1 MCGFHCVGFASGK
14 TRCLD
19 TVDIFLRISEFQ
31 RVFADNRWLQNTIAF
46 VIKQSVKTRSRAN
59 AAMMV
64 AFGADRLVFFKF
76 LKEDHRLTTLAFVPE
91 CFGGLAL
98 RDEGN
103 SITDAGDPVHVQ
115 AFLASTIA
123 CLSDA
128 T

>member
-1 MCGFHCVGFASGK
+1 
-14 TRCLD
+14 
-19 TVDIFLRISEFQ
+19 
-31 RVFADNRWLQNTIAF
+31 
-46 VIKQSVKTRSRAN
+46 
-59 AAMMV
+59 MMV

-115 AFLASTIA
+115 AFLAATIA
-123 CLSDA
+123 CFSDA